1 MPDRP
6 DHAADE
12 PQDGDSGSPDETTP
26 TPSSGVPG
34 SDDTS
39 GGGGPG
45 KADSS
50 GDAWASA
57 VDRPEDSKASKDSD
71 TPAAAGDRPRMGFS
85 GSSSGAEGAGHLE
98 DDTPDLESMMQ
109 QLLGGLGG
117 GGAAGGIP
125 DLNQLIRQL
134 GGGEGGS
141 GQLPDLGE
149 LMRQLGGM
157 GGAGGTGQ
165 MPDLGE
171 IIRRFGGTPGGASG
185 APGSAGAEGG
195 AGSGDPM
202 TEILKSMGID
212 PADSGQLAMLQSQIA
227 QMFSPQTAETRTAM
241 ATDVARKTVA
251 GGDAD
256 PTVSA
261 RQQREVTEAVQVAQL
276 WIDPVTTLD
285 APSGTGLAWSRAEWV
300 EATMPMWHN
309 LVEPVSSGVTAAVTY
324 ALKDQMGKLGSEGL
338 GGEGGLP
345 QMEGLDLGGLIGQ
358 LRPAMEQLAGSMFSA
373 QLGHGVGALAGDL
386 LTGTEV
392 GLPLLGTEDIALL
405 PANIRAFTEGLGI
418 EESQVRLYLAVRE
431 AARTRLFAEVSWLGP
446 QLEAA
451 VRDYARNITI
461 DTDAIEQ
468 QVGSMD
474 IQNPAAIQ
482 EALQHKLFSPTP
494 TPEQQAALGRL
505 ETSLALVEGWV
516 DLVTEQATLPH
527 LPQAGALGE
536 AVRRRRAGGPAQK
549 TFMGLVGL
557 DLRPRR
563 LKDARN
569 LWAALENAGGMEFR
583 DAPWAHPDIAP
594 RGEDLDDP
602 LGYVEK
608 RRSAGRGDDLDSAL
622 DALLSGENGD
632 GPQPGDGPQERGPQD
647 GKEPQGS

>member
-12 PQDGDSGSPDETTP
+12 PQHDDSGTPDETTP
-26 TPSSGVPG
+26 SATPG
-34 SDDTS
+34 SGDAT
-39 GGGGPG
+39 GPG
-45 KADSS
+45 TAGQADSS

-57 VDRPEDSKASKDSD
+57 VDKPVTPD

-85 GSSSGAEGAGHLE
+85 GSSSGAEGAGRPNDE
-98 DDTPDLESMMQ
+98 TPDLESMMQ

-117 GGAAGGIP
+117 AGGGMP

-134 GGGEGGS
+134 GGGAGGAG

-157 GGAGGTGQ
+157 GGAGGSGQ

-171 IIRRFGGTPGGASG
+171 LIRRFGGTPGGASG
-185 APGSAGAEGG
+185 APGSEAGS
-195 AGSGDPM
+195 GSGDPM
-202 TEILKSMGID
+202 TEIFKSMGID

-227 QMFSPQTAETRTAM
+227 QMFSPQTTESRAAM

-261 RQQREVTEAVQVAQL
+261 KQQREVTEAVQVAQL

-300 EATMPMWHN
+300 EATMPMWHS
-309 LVEPVSSGVTAAVTY
+309 LVEPVSSGVTAAVTD

-345 QMEGLDLGGLIGQ
+345 QIEGLDLGGLLDQ
-358 LRPAMEQLAGSMFSA
+358 VRPAMEQLAGSMFSA
-373 QLGHGVGALAGDL
+373 QLGHGVGALAGDV

-392 GLPLLGTEDIALL
+392 GLPLLGSEDIALL
-405 PANIRAFTEGLGI
+405 PANIHAFTEGLEI
-418 EESQVRLYLAVRE
+418 EEPQVRLYLAVRE
-431 AARTRLFAEVSWLGP
+431 AARARLFAAVPWLGP
-446 QLEAA
+446 QLAAA
-451 VRDYARNITI
+451 VRDYARAITI
-461 DTDAIEQ
+461 DTDAIEE
-468 QVGSMD
+468 QVRSMD

-494 TPEQQAALGRL
+494 TPEQQAALARL

-516 DLVTEQATLPH
+516 DIVTEQATLPH

-536 AVRRRRAGGPAQK
+536 AMRRRRAGGPAQK

-608 RRSAGRGDDLDSAL
+608 RRSAGTDDDLDSAL
-622 DALLSGENGD
+622 DALLSGETGD
-632 GPQPGDGPQERGPQD
+632 GPSTGEEPQD
-647 GKEPQGS
+647 GKGPQGS